1 MFVDQSHRSA
11 HVGGLTDGHP
21 SPLKAFC
28 PIHGDIH
35 PIQYERAPLR
45 VRCAMLRKH
54 PPESPV
60 LSCPGSPVSL
70 TEFLFDERRIV
81 SIAEEIPR

>member
-1 MFVDQSHRSA
+1 MKMCIKYCVVNGSEAENSA
-11 HVGGLTDGHP
+11 VHSGT
-21 SPLKAFC
+21 AE
-28 PIHGDIH
+28 

-60 LSCPGSPVSL
+60 LSCLSCL
-70 TEFLFDERRIV
+70 KQK
-81 SIAEEIPR
+81 

>member
-1 MFVDQSHRSA
+1 MWDWDSA
-11 HVGGLTDGHP
+11 SLT
-21 SPLKAFC
+21 SWLSN
-28 PIHGDIH
+28 

-60 LSCPGSPVSL
+60 LSCQVVLTSL